1 MTKFTATFSNG
12 VTVTRTSAHNY
23 LYAIGFINRT
33 NGKVTATFTESAD
46 PKPNWS
52 IFGSVPRNYGSAND
66 RARWLAQ
73 AEQERA
79 KYAVEIVPAVAS

>member
-66 RARWLAQ
+66 RVRWRKEVEQTRAQ
-73 AEQERA
+73 
-79 KYAVEIVPAVAS
+79 YDVEIVKVIYE